1 MRVKICGI
9 TQAGQA
15 IAISQLGITTLGFI
29 CVPASERYISP
40 TNLGNLLPQLPT
52 NLSTVGV
59 FANENLDT
67 ISQIVG
73 STGLTAVQLHG
84 DESPQFCHLI
94 RQALP
99 QIELIKAF
107 RLKNTADLVKIPDYY
122 PHIDT
127 ILLDAYHPLRL
138 GGTGKTLDWETLTQ
152 FTPPLPW
159 LLAGGL
165 SPQNIAQALQQLNPD
180 GVDLSSGV
188 ERKPGDKDLELV
200 RQLLAT
206 FVRKW

>member
-1 MRVKICGI
+1 
-9 TQAGQA
+9 
-15 IAISQLGITTLGFI
+15 L
-29 CVPASERYISP
+29 
-40 TNLGNLLPQLPT
+40 
-52 NLSTVGV
+52 
-59 FANENLDT
+59 
-67 ISQIVG
+67 
-73 STGLTAVQLHG
+73 
-84 DESPQFCHLI
+84 CHLI
-94 RQALP
+94 RQSLP

-107 RLKNTADLVKIPDYY
+107 RLKNTADLSKIPDYY
-122 PHIDT
+122 PWIDT

-165 SPQNIAQALQQLNPD
+165 SPQNISQALQQLNPD